1 MRDFDAAQK
10 CHIVPLNFGMWCWLN
25 DGGLLHSSYLILTC
39 GGIMPCLLA
48 IAVKLMLKPVEAKV
62 YYSTHLS
69 LNKKRLSREAVS
81 SVPSFGARLQY
92 IDP

>member
-1 MRDFDAAQK
+1 
-10 CHIVPLNFGMWCWLN
+10 
-25 DGGLLHSSYLILTC
+25 
-39 GGIMPCLLA
+39 MPCLLA

-81 SVPSFGARLQY
+81 SVPNFGARLQY